1 MTPSIELFLISSCLI
16 TIAISGWIANLIVA
30 NSLARVIS
38 LRVSMKFKNNHKEI
52 ESLCIDGRNTFFINS
67 GYLAI
72 ACVVIYTYIDFGLYF
87 ALLIPFISYFSI
99 LLSQRLVHES
109 TFSKQRIDSLLEYL
123 LVKEKEFSAS
133 NHSQL
138 EIVQILCNYLIDEYQ
153 YESKDNSEP
162 NSQQANSEAVG
173 FDKSKQH
180 LKNVGF
186 ELGSGLKI
194 LLLVI
199 AIGLVGAGLKN
210 LAKEEKAPSKSI
222 KLEQILK
229 EHTLP
234 EKK

>member
-1 MTPSIELFLISSCLI
+1 M
-16 TIAISGWIANLIVA
+16 ISGWIANLIVD
-30 NSLARVIS
+30 NSLARVVS
-38 LRVSMKFKNNHKEI
+38 LRVSVKFKKNHKEL

-72 ACVVIYTYIDFGLYF
+72 ACVAIYTYIDFGLYF
-87 ALLIPFISYFSI
+87 ALLIPFISYLSI

-123 LVKEKEFSAS
+123 LVKEKEFSTS

-138 EIVQILCNYLIDEYQ
+138 EIVQIVCNYLIDEYQ
-153 YESKDNSEP
+153 YESNDNSEP
-162 NSQQANSEAVG
+162 SSQQANSEAVG

-180 LKNVGF
+180 LKNVGA

-199 AIGLVGAGLKN
+199 AIGLVGVGLKS
-210 LAKEEKAPSKSI
+210 LAKEEQKPSKSI

-229 EHTLP
+229 EHSLP
-234 EKK
+234 EK